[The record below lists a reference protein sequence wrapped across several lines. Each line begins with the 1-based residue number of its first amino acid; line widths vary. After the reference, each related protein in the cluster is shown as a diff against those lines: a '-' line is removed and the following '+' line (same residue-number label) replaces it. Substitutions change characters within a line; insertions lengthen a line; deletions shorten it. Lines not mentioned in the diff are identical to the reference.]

1 MTSPA
6 PTERFFADYPVGS
19 VWELG
24 SVALSE
30 AEIVEFARRYDPQPF
45 HVDAAAAAASPFG
58 GLIASGWQTCAAM
71 MRLLVEGFLSPAS
84 SLGSPGVDELR
95 WLRPMRP
102 DVGHA
107 LRAEVIE
114 ARVSRSRPDR
124 GLIRTRLEL
133 TDPTGA
139 VVLSVVAWN
148 LIRRGAGQG

>member
-1 MTSPA
+1 MTSTAPA
-6 PTERFFADYPVGS
+6 DRFFADYPVGS

-30 AEIVEFARRYDPQPF
+30 ADIVEFARRYDPQPF
-45 HVDAAAAAASPFG
+45 HVDAAAAAAGPFG

-71 MRLLVEGFLSPAS
+71 MRLLVEGFLCPAS
-84 SLGSPGVDELR
+84 SLGSPGIDELR

-102 DVGHA
+102 DVAHA
-107 LRAEVIE
+107 LRAEVME
-114 ARVSRSRPDR
+114 ARVSRSKPDR

-139 VVLSVVAWN
+139 VVLSVVAMN
-148 LIRRGAGQG
+148 LIRRGSGQG